1 MWDAPVGASSP
12 VAPRGGTEGATGAA
26 GVGGGTAATCTC
38 TGKKQLKCWVCPIFG
53 RCKPEE
59 VKEAL
64 KVLGAYQE
72 DEDYSTCLLKLL
84 RIERSQVWQ
93 GGRGGGG
100 GGGGGQC
107 GAVLEGKGRVKARQH
122 AVSMHTPC
130 APGGESALGGDGRA
144 TEAVTN

>member
-1 MWDAPVGASSP
+1 MGWDREHHTAEGAADEGEGGDEDMWDAPVGASSP

-26 GVGGGTAATCTC
+26 GAGGGTAATCTC

-100 GGGGGQC
+100 G
-107 GAVLEGKGRVKARQH
+107 L
-122 AVSMHTPC
+122 
-130 APGGESALGGDGRA
+130 LLFI
-144 TEAVTN
+144 